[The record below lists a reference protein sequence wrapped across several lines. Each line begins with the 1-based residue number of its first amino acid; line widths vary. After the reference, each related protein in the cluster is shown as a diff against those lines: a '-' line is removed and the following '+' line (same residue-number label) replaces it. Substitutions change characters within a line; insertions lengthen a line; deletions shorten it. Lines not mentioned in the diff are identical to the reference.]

1 MVDSWFNWLS
11 SLQYFCPPFLLLDFC
26 NCLPSLSSTLILT
39 DWTVKLPKK
48 WSTTL
53 CRSHLCVCLS
63 SRGLKAEVTLRRCEP
78 HTHRLLPL
86 HLRFTP
92 GTFPCVSSVY
102 FAWGI
107 SAGGSQER
115 EREREG
121 YTNRTRASNTEAR
134 RWRGDTASPGYLL
147 PVKAQWRLVTSDI
160 RVHACLCAL
169 SFGHGF
175 VQMNTSTFMDSVGA
189 APQIYRRK
197 FTGAVWCYKPWCHTA
212 LKKVRPQAWFL
223 QQHLQQDLDSFDR
236 FYCG

>member
-11 SLQYFCPPFLLLDFC
+11 SLQSFCPPFSLLVFC

-63 SRGLKAEVTLRRCEP
+63 SRGLKAEVNLRRCEP

-115 EREREG
+115 ERERGTPTAHERQTRRLEG
-121 YTNRTRASNTEAR
+121 DEVTPHPLDIYSLSKLSDDWSPLTSACTHVCAR
-134 RWRGDTASPGYLL
+134 CHSDTA
-147 PVKAQWRLVTSDI
+147 
-160 RVHACLCAL
+160 LCKWTHPHSWIL
-169 SFGHGF
+169 SEPRH
-175 VQMNTSTFMDSVGA
+175 
-189 APQIYRRK
+189 K
-197 FTGAVWCYKPWCHTA
+197 FTGGN
-212 LKKVRPQAWFL
+212 L
-223 QQHLQQDLDSFDR
+223 QERFDAANRDVTRRSRRSDHKRDFNSNSIDSKT
-236 FYCG
+236 